1 MSIVRW
7 VTGAVIFL
15 AVLLLSFANADQVT
29 LRFFGFGSWQA
40 PLIFVV
46 FCAFALGVTL
56 GMLAGVFRVVRV
68 KRELKK
74 TRKALQAYENETAP
88 AAFSSS
94 DVSSSGVSLPA
105 PTDEKTPPPAS

>member
-7 VTGAVIFL
+7 IIGVVIFL
-15 AVLLLSFANADQVT
+15 AVLLLSFANAEQVT

-46 FCAFALGVTL
+46 FCAFALGVTFGL
-56 GMLAGVFRVVRV
+56 LAGVLRVAQV

-74 TRKALQAYENETAP
+74 ARKALLAYEKETVPTPDASPPAP
-88 AAFSSS
+88 AA
-94 DVSSSGVSLPA
+94 LPPA
-105 PTDEKTPPPAS
+105 PADNAIPPAS